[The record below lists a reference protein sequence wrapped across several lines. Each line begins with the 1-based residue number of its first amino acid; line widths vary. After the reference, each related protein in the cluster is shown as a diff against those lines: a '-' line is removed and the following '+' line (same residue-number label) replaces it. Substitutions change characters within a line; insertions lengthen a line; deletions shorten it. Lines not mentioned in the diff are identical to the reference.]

1 MTWEQLNQIQHKV
14 VQILTN
20 SINKNRLTHAYV
32 FEGSR
37 GTGKMEVAL
46 HLGKSYFCKERTTP
60 EPCNDCPD
68 CKRIASGN
76 HPDLHVISP
85 DGQSIKKQQVESLRT
100 EFSYRG
106 MESKQK
112 FYIIKHADK
121 MTPSAANS
129 LLKFLEE
136 PEAPTIAVLLTEH
149 LHQMLNTILSRSQ
162 ILSFTSLSSKEM
174 EQLLVQDGLSHPV
187 AKILKEIT
195 SNLEDARKLCQEDWI
210 VQARHVVLQ
219 LTEEIYSRPQQM
231 FFTLQD
237 KWLTHFKGKEELG
250 LGIDLLLLWYRDLL
264 YTQLG
269 EKDGLIYVDQ
279 LERLDHQALYSSQ
292 EKITRQMSAIF
303 DAKRHLSSNVNPQLL
318 MERLMLR
325 LQEG

>member
-1 MTWEQLNQIQHKV
+1 MTWEQLNQTQHKV

-20 SINKNRLTHAYV
+20 SIHKDRLTHAYV

-46 HLGKSYFCKERTTP
+46 QLGKSYFCKEKTTA
-60 EPCNDCPD
+60 EPCGECSD
-68 CKRIASGN
+68 CKRISSGN
-76 HPDLHVISP
+76 HPDVHLISP
-85 DGQSIKKQQVESLRT
+85 DGQSIKKQQVELLRT

-112 FYIIKHADK
+112 FYIIKHAEK

-149 LHQMLNTILSRSQ
+149 IHQMLNTIISRSQ
-162 ILSFTSLSSKEM
+162 VLSFTPLSNREM
-174 EQLLVQDGLSHPV
+174 EMVLVDEGISRPI
-187 AKILKEIT
+187 AKILTEMT
-195 SNLEDARKLCQEDWI
+195 SNLEDARQLCQEDWI
-210 VQARHVVLQ
+210 VQARNVVLQ
-219 LTEEIYSRPQQM
+219 LTEEVYSRPQQM
-231 FFTLQD
+231 FFTLQE
-237 KWLTHFKGKEELG
+237 KWLPHFKGKEELG

-269 EKDGLIYVDQ
+269 EKEGLIFVDQ

-292 EKITRQMSAIF
+292 EKISRQMSAIF

-318 MERLMLR
+318 MERLLLR